1 MPISRM
7 QINRQL
13 RAGGG
18 IMNITPREKFG
29 LGSKFKKFVRKV
41 IPNEVADIATKAA
54 PFVAPFNPLLAAGM
68 AGIGGFDQTGS
79 LSQSLKSGLLTYGGG
94 QAARYL
100 GGAGF
105 QQGINPFA
113 GADFSGGLMSGI
125 RSLGTSPMGTQTGFG
140 KMFAKTPTQEI
151 TAVSGGEYGQ
161 FIEPTFG
168 AGDALGGEML
178 GTGPLEAATQQ
189 LTTGAAQKA
198 TTPGYTDLFKQV
210 LGGDLQQKT
219 QAIKELGGKALQDIY
234 TKPIVN
240 PVTGETTRQID
251 KLAVGATIAGAT
263 SYVEAKKLAEEAEL
277 VDDADEYTEDMYN
290 ADKKRY
296 TDYYSQ
302 ILTPA
307 AFGLKDGGRV
317 NYAIG
322 SPEPDLDMMRKGKDA
337 GIPTITLDETTDQP
351 EGIETLMN
359 DKLAYYIPG
368 LSSKDLSR
376 LYKVLGKEGGKNV
389 DFKNLHKVLSNP
401 GDYPEAIIEIKEM
414 LGVESKKDGG
424 RIGFNQGSL
433 GGKTLFGDISEIDI
447 GKEIKDSGKSLIDL
461 FSPSQIMDI
470 LKQAGEGFKQIYFN
484 LKSDSEKEDLLKK
497 IMGDDYEKRAYG
509 GRIGYAMGTE
519 VPLRENQGGV
529 TELDYRNTGGFV
541 PIGVK
546 EKADDVPAML
556 SKNEFVFTADAVRA
570 AGGGSV
576 NEGAKKMYDLMKSL
590 ENKVV

>member
-1 MPISRM
+1 MAISRAQM
-7 QINRQL
+7 YRQL
-13 RAGGG
+13 RASGG
-18 IMNITPREKFG
+18 IMNVAPREKFG

-41 IPNEVADIATKAA
+41 IPNEVSEIAVKAA
-54 PFVAPFNPLLAAGM
+54 PFVAPFNPLLAGAM

-433 GGKTLFGDISEIDI
+433 GGKTLFGDIAEIDI

-590 ENKVV
+590 ENRIV

>member
-1 MPISRM
+1 
-7 QINRQL
+7 
-13 RAGGG
+13 
-18 IMNITPREKFG
+18 MNITPREKFG

-351 EGIETLMN
+351 EGIEALMN

-590 ENKVV
+590 ENRIV

>member
-1 MPISRM
+1 MAISRAQM
-7 QINRQL
+7 YRQL
-13 RAGGG
+13 RASGG
-18 IMNITPREKFG
+18 IMDVAPREKFG

-41 IPNEVADIATKAA
+41 IPNEVSEIAVKAA
-54 PFVAPFNPLLAAGM
+54 PFVAPFNPLLAGAM
-68 AGIGGFDQTGS
+68 AGIGGFDQTGRIGS
-79 LSQSLKSGLLTYGGG
+79 SLKSGLLTYGGG

-125 RSLGTSPMGTQTGFG
+125 RSLGSSPFGTETGFG
-140 KMFAKTPTQEI
+140 KMFAKTPTQEVVSSGVQPLASEGSI
-151 TAVSGGEYGQ
+151 YTAPGVPEGTYL
-161 FIEPTFG
+161 PTDF
-168 AGDALGGEML
+168 ATEAL
-178 GTGPLEAATQQ
+178 PLEQATQQ
-189 LTTGAAQKA
+189 LTTGAVQKA

-219 QAIKELGGKALQDIY
+219 QALKDLGGKALKDIY
-234 TKPIVN
+234 TKP
-240 PVTGETTRQID
+240 VTIDGKTEYQID

-263 SYVEAKKLAEEAEL
+263 SYIEAKKLAEEAEL
-277 VDDADEYTEDMYN
+277 VDDANEYTEEMYE
-290 ADKKRY
+290 ADKARY
-296 TDYYSQ
+296 KDYYSQ
-302 ILTPA
+302 ILTPE

-317 NYAIG
+317 KYAIG
-322 SPEPDLDMMRKGKDA
+322 SPEPDSEMMRGDGKNV
-337 GIPTITLDETTDQP
+337 GIPTIMLDESTDQP
-351 EGIETLMN
+351 EGIESMIE
-359 DKLAYYIPG
+359 DKLSYYIPG

-376 LYKVLGKEGGKNV
+376 LYRVLGKEGGKNV

-401 GDYPEAIIEIKEM
+401 GDYPEAIIEIKQM
-414 LGVESKKDGG
+414 LGIPETKKD
-424 RIGFNQGSL
+424 
-433 GGKTLFGDISEIDI
+433 
-447 GKEIKDSGKSLIDL
+447 
-461 FSPSQIMDI
+461 
-470 LKQAGEGFKQIYFN
+470 
-484 LKSDSEKEDLLKK
+484 
-497 IMGDDYEKRAYG
+497 G

-519 VPLRENQGGV
+519 IPVRQNQGGI

-576 NEGAKKMYDLMKSL
+576 NKGAQKMYNLMKSL

>member
-41 IPNEVADIATKAA
+41 IPNEVSEIAVKAA
-54 PFVAPFNPLLAAGM
+54 PFVAPFNPLLAGAM
-68 AGIGGFDQTGS
+68 AGIGGFDQTGRIGS
-79 LSQSLKSGLLTYGGG
+79 SLKSGLLTYGGG
-94 QAARYL
+94 QLARGI

-105 QQGINPFA
+105 QKGINPFA
-113 GADFSGGLMSGI
+113 GVDFSQGIMSG
-125 RSLGTSPMGTQTGFG
+125 LGQTFTSPISGQPLFG
-140 KMFAKTPTQEI
+140 QPITPTQEI
-151 TAVSGGEYGQ
+151 TLSGQAPLASEGSIYTASGVPEGTYL
-161 FIEPTFG
+161 PTDF
-168 AGDALGGEML
+168 AKEAL
-178 GTGPLEAATQQ
+178 PLEQATTG
-189 LTTGAAQKA
+189 LTTGVTTAAQKA

-322 SPEPDLDMMRKGKDA
+322 SPEPDLDMMRKGRDA
-337 GIPTITLDETTDQP
+337 GIPSITLDETTDQP
-351 EGIETLMN
+351 EGIEALMN

-414 LGVESKKDGG
+414 LGVESKKD
-424 RIGFNQGSL
+424 
-433 GGKTLFGDISEIDI
+433 
-447 GKEIKDSGKSLIDL
+447 
-461 FSPSQIMDI
+461 
-470 LKQAGEGFKQIYFN
+470 
-484 LKSDSEKEDLLKK
+484 
-497 IMGDDYEKRAYG
+497 G

-590 ENKVV
+590 ENRIV